1 MRIVLDKY
9 DWDEIIDLILDDPMG
24 GKVTYSDFDIEIEY
38 ECDIESHYEDDT
50 DCNCV
55 DSAECT
61 ITDVTGSVM
70 IDYSN
75 KDVKEAERYI
85 TKQLYISR

>member
-9 DWDEIIDLILDDPMG
+9 DWDEIIDLILDDPMSG
-24 GKVTYSDFDIEIEY
+24 RVTYSDFDIEIKY
-38 ECDIESHYEDDT
+38 ECVVDAHYEDDT

-55 DSAECT
+55 DSALCT

-70 IDYSN
+70 IDYST